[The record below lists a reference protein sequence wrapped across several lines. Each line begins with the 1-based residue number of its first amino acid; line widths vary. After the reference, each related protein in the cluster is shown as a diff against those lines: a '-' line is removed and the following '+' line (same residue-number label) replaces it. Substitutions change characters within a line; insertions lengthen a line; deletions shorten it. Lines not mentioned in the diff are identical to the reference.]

1 MNSTRCVC
9 QFILYIFS
17 VQYYPIFTQFHF
29 SFSQTSSKAHG
40 KGSCLLLAHLSKWWH
55 DNNFIAR
62 SQVKKPQPGKS
73 TQTDAI
79 PKEIMWFEVARKTF
93 PYMRLL
99 SGSNRYIA
107 VRVTV
112 ESTPSP
118 RVENN
123 ERERVKTTV
132 WLYVH
137 DSRWKTISI
146 NQNGSHPWRSS
157 GRGSSHWTELVRSQ
171 TLGSAEIKCKISD
184 GEMVAITYSNLHYCA
199 FHSKAKWSNQQIR

>member
-1 MNSTRCVC
+1 MIIPKNLLAPHTVTCTHANQKSNSSWKFNISHFLHISLPSMNSTRCVC

-17 VQYYPIFTQFHF
+17 VLYYPIFTQFHF

-79 PKEIMWFEVARKTF
+79 PTEIKRFEVARKTF

-118 RVENN
+118 RG
-123 ERERVKTTV
+123 REQ
-132 WLYVH
+132 WA
-137 DSRWKTISI
+137 SE
-146 NQNGSHPWRSS
+146 G
-157 GRGSSHWTELVRSQ
+157 
-171 TLGSAEIKCKISD
+171 
-184 GEMVAITYSNLHYCA
+184 
-199 FHSKAKWSNQQIR
+199 